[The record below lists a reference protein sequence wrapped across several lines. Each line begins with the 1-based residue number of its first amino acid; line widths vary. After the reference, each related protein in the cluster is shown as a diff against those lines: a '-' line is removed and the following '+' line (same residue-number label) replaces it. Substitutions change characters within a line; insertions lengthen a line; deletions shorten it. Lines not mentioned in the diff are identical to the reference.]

1 MITSFRRLFLA
12 VLIGSGF
19 LFSGTI
25 VMPQAAVAQEQ
36 EKVTPKKKTNKKS
49 SKKTKKAKKTTK
61 KSNKEQS
68 AAQKG

>member
-36 EKVTPKKKTNKKS
+36 VTPKKKTNKKT
-49 SKKTKKAKKTTK
+49 SKKKTNKKTSK
-61 KSNKEQS
+61 KKNKKEQS